1 MQQNIL
7 LPEYPY
13 AGSTGAGRIYAEQ
26 YQLCIERALPG
37 MRGKSSKREL
47 IALLFYTA
55 FPDLQMGGNNYL
67 FDSFIPFYL
76 FYQQTAGCFTHQVC
90 LMRDGRQFGLY
101 IIGMLLIY
109 LLNSLI
115 T

>member
-55 FPDLQMGGNNYL
+55 FPDLQMSRNNHLLDALVSPYL
-67 FDSFIPFYL
+67 L
-76 FYQQTAGCFTHQVC
+76 YQQTTGCLTHQIC

-101 IIGMLLIY
+101 IISMLLIY
-109 LLNSLI
+109 LI
-115 T
+115 P